1 MGKSVDKLDGQA
13 IEVIVKTEESYSN
26 QSEPKIVDQH
36 VQVDNRKANELSNS
50 GKILTSLAAG
60 GIAGGIAK
68 TVIAPLDR
76 YVAGQRMGWV
86 LNL

>member
-13 IEVIVKTEESYSN
+13 IEVIVKTEEPYSN

-76 YVAGQRMGWV
+76 YVAGQRMDWV